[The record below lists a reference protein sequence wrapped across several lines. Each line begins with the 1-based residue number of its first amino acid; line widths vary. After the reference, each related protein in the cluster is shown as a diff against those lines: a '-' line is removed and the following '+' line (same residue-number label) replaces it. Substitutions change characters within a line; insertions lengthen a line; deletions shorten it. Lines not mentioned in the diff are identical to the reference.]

1 LISQLERI
9 PTRYF
14 EHITGSNR
22 LYEIRVEV
30 GSNIYRVFCFFD
42 KEKLVIVINGFQ
54 KKSQK
59 TPRQEI
65 VLAQKMKK
73 SNKNLTTFSDHLDR
87 QYGKRGTKK
96 RENYE
101 QEFEAFKLGVMIQE
115 LRKEKGLTQ
124 EELAEKCGTSKTY
137 ISRIENNASDIRLS
151 TLMRIIQDGLGGRL
165 TLSVYQ

>member
-1 LISQLERI
+1 
-9 PTRYF
+9 
-14 EHITGSNR
+14 
-22 LYEIRVEV
+22 
-30 GSNIYRVFCFFD
+30 
-42 KEKLVIVINGFQ
+42 
-54 KKSQK
+54 
-59 TPRQEI
+59 
-65 VLAQKMKK
+65 MKK
-73 SNKNLTTFSDHLDR
+73 SNKLLTTFSDHLDM

-151 TLMRIIQDGLGGRL
+151 TLIRIIHYGLGGRL

>member
-1 LISQLERI
+1 
-9 PTRYF
+9 
-14 EHITGSNR
+14 
-22 LYEIRVEV
+22 
-30 GSNIYRVFCFFD
+30 
-42 KEKLVIVINGFQ
+42 
-54 KKSQK
+54 
-59 TPRQEI
+59 
-65 VLAQKMKK
+65 MKK
-73 SNKNLTTFSDHLDR
+73 INKNLTAFSDHLDR

-96 RENYE
+96 REKYE